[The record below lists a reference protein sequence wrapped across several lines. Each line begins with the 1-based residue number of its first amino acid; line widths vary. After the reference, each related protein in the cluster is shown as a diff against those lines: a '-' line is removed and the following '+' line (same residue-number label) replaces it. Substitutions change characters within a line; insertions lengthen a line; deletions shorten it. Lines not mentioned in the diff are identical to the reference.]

1 MLEEDTMKTLKRIL
15 AVGEREGVFQTK
27 EGRPAFKPKHGSDPQ
42 PTEFNICRVYAP
54 VLQISP
60 RLRWRTNVK
69 CRHLQRL
76 LQPGKR
82 AQAIRELK
90 NTVEKPGVA
99 KPREVQGNLPFP
111 PGGHE

>member
-1 MLEEDTMKTLKRIL
+1 MERLKCIF

-27 EGRPAFKPKHGSDPQ
+27 EGLPGFKPKHGSDPQ

-60 RLRWRTNVK
+60 RLRWRTNLK

-76 LQPGKR
+76 LEPGKR
-82 AQAIRELK
+82 TRAIRELK
-90 NTVEKPGVA
+90 NVVA
-99 KPREVQGNLPFP
+99 KSSIDTATQERLVFP
-111 PGGHE
+111 SGASK